1 MLRKFVK
8 LGLKVMFLL
17 VVVIGVFLMQSVS
30 INSVTP
36 SYLDITSAPSD
47 LFYHFPLGGIR
58 S

>member
-8 LGLKVMFLL
+8 FGLRVVIVLL
-17 VVVIGVFLMQSVS
+17 VVAVFLMQSAY
-30 INSVTP
+30 INPLTP